1 MIVHTHVVF
10 SLLYVCFKCLYGMK
24 MWILLHILVN
34 WLLNI
39 KNLQQKT
46 FYVLMKN
53 RFWENEFHLTSL
65 RKYKNVLKIIIAVI
79 LHHHVTSASSF
90 FVLRQFQSISSSCFL
105 TLKACLWNS
114 TSATHKSTPTQP
126 PSLLRALESNF
137 LLINFT
143 IKAPLMPTSAT
154 LPFCFFS
161 SISFYMILIS
171 SWALWNTVCW
181 HNENSFWAYCSFRTD
196 TNIGALLSHL
206 KKISAS
212 TSD

>member
-1 MIVHTHVVF
+1 M
-10 SLLYVCFKCLYGMK
+10 
-24 MWILLHILVN
+24 
-34 WLLNI
+34 LNV
-39 KNLQQKT
+39 KNIQQKT
-46 FYVLMKN
+46 FYILIKN
-53 RFWENEFHLTSL
+53 HFWEEWWFSKMMMILISQIWENI
-65 RKYKNVLKIIIAVI
+65 KMYWKIIIAVI
-79 LHHHVTSASSF
+79 LLHHVTSASSF

-154 LPFCFFS
+154 LPFCVFS

-171 SWALWNTVCW
+171 LWALWNTVCW
-181 HNENSFWAYCSFRTD
+181 HNENYFWVYYSFRTD
-196 TNIGALLSHL
+196 TNIGALLSRDLIFKKYLHL
-206 KKISAS
+206 LQ
-212 TSD
+212 TSKYPQL